1 MTRQQQS
8 TGRVALTA
16 VATALAAALS
26 AILAFGY
33 GSPNYN
39 DMNTGE
45 ISFHLEYPN
54 KIHTWATV
62 KAIQLLRD
70 DGYPK
75 MADFA
80 HAYLLPMML
89 GNAWNDH
96 WGDRVVMTEGVLL
109 DYFHPDPSE
118 HNNGYGD
125 PDADIFTGIDHSTD
139 EFAACPF
146 WGVENAGQHAEH
158 RLQAGRRACW
168 GRWGD
173 DPRDSRAGYVQAI
186 RDTVYGFDLIKDPI
200 HGAWTDDV
208 NALPWHDAGKAPAM
222 ISELLANRCN
232 THALFPEQSNPWLST
247 IHVPRPEEQHD
258 RDDWFADGDWKL
270 RGFMGPDG
278 AGKQAYVC
286 FAGSNG
292 LAFVLWVAPDS
303 LEHAFFNLGWAMH
316 LVQDSSLPMHATDD
330 EWDTFNGFRHN
341 DYEDRWGSMLSD
353 DWNTHIGGPLL
364 EDALPVSDL
373 DDFRGLYVF
382 PPQRTNSFAESLAVD
397 PSGHFRPRWY
407 RDDLMPLLRPGE
419 GVAHG
424 YVRLSAEM
432 AQAHLP
438 YLSWA
443 DDEPDP
449 EDAPFSLG
457 FLLVWSTDLAIKTS
471 AGLLHHFLTDVV
483 QLREGEDSD
492 SRNGALLN
500 TQHPYRVVGDVTV
513 PAGETLTIGPGVTVQ
528 LDPGTRLR
536 VQGTLRIEGAG
547 APVTLRSTTAPSR
560 GMRISNELVL
570 RNGAVLAVYGP
581 PGTVP

>member
-1 MTRQQQS
+1 MSRNARHLPATLAGLV
-8 TGRVALTA
+8 TGAFTA
-16 VATALAAALS
+16 GLS
-26 AILAFGY
+26 ALLVLGY
-33 GSPNYN
+33 HSPNYN
-39 DMNTGE
+39 DMSTGE

-54 KIHTWATV
+54 KVHTWATV

-70 DGYPK
+70 DGYPR

-80 HAYLLPMML
+80 QAYLLPMVL

-118 HNNGYGD
+118 HNNGYGN
-125 PDADIFTGIDHSTD
+125 PDGDIFTGIDHSTD

-146 WGVENAGQHAEH
+146 WGVENAGEHAEH

-173 DPRDSRAGYVQAI
+173 DPRDQRAGYVLAL
-186 RDTVYGFDLIKDPI
+186 RDTVYGFDFVKDPI
-200 HGAWTDDV
+200 HGTWTDDV
-208 NALPWHDAGKAPAM
+208 NALPWHDPGKAPAM
-222 ISELLANRCN
+222 IEDLLANRCN
-232 THALFPEQSNPWLST
+232 TRALFPEQSNPWLST

-258 RDDWFADGDWKL
+258 RGDWFAADDWKL

-278 AGKQAYVC
+278 GGKQAYVC

-292 LAFVLWVAPDS
+292 LGLVFWVSPDS

-330 EWDTFNGFRHN
+330 EWDMFNGFRHN
-341 DYEDRWGSMLSD
+341 DYEDRWNSMLSD
-353 DWNTHIGGPLL
+353 NWNAHIGGPILK
-364 EDALPVSDL
+364 EALPASTL
-373 DDFRGLYVF
+373 DGFRGLFVF
-382 PPQRTNSFAESLAVD
+382 PPERTQFWAEDLAVD
-397 PSGHFRPRWY
+397 PSSQFRPRWY
-407 RDDLMPLLRPGE
+407 REDLASMLRPGE

-424 YVRLSAEM
+424 YVRVSAEM

-443 DDEPDP
+443 DDEPDA

-457 FLLVWSTDLAIKTS
+457 FLLVWSADLAIKTS
-471 AGLLHHFLTDVV
+471 AGLLHYFLTDVV
-483 QLREGEDSD
+483 QLREGLVSD
-492 SRNGALLN
+492 DRDGAMLN
-500 TQHPYRVVGDVTV
+500 SQHPYRVIADVTV

-528 LDPGTRLR
+528 LDPGARLR
-536 VQGTLRIEGAG
+536 AQGTLRINGAG

-560 GMRISNELVL
+560 GIRISRDVVL
-570 RNGAVLAVYGP
+570 GNGAALAVNGP